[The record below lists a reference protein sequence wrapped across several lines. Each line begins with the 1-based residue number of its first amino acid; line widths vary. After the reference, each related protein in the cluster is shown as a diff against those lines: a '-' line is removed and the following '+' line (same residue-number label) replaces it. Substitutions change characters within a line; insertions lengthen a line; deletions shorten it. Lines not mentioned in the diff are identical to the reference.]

1 MTRPSANNRALAN
14 RPEPQQPSDGLQ
26 TLGVQSLED
35 TGFAS
40 EDLRLESRPPSWMP
54 MVIGSSLSVL
64 VLFLIAAAALIK
76 VDRVVP
82 VAGRLQTLRST
93 QEVSAPEQG
102 VISQVLVKENQ
113 LVSAGQPLVVLD
125 TETLKAEASSMV
137 DKQRSLVATSLAEV
151 QRLRAAIAEARARL
165 VGTQQQLRI
174 TDAQLAQLRPLA
186 QEGGY
191 GQLSVLDSEKSRAE
205 LNARIRST
213 QAEIQKLQAESA
225 QKEALVAS
233 DLSASRASLVATR
246 NRLRQIVLKA
256 PFKGTILDLSA
267 KRGQV
272 AISAGPLLKVVPIDN
287 LLARVDMPDAD
298 LAFVRPGQSA
308 ELEFPAYRRDKYGW
322 LPAEVISIGTDALP
336 PDETSELKV
345 PRFPVKLKLARQYLE
360 VDGQRFGLQAGMALT
375 ANLKLDKASILEL
388 LFNQFTGGARALRTI
403 R

>member
-1 MTRPSANNRALAN
+1 MTRPPANNRALAN
-14 RPEPQQPSDGLQ
+14 RTAPRQPNDG
-26 TLGVQSLED
+26 VRSLDD
-35 TGFAS
+35 TGFATD
-40 EDLRLESRPPSWMP
+40 DLRLESRPPSWMP

-64 VLFLIAAAALIK
+64 VLSLIGAAALIK

-93 QEVSAPEQG
+93 QEVSPPEQG

-125 TETLKAEASSMV
+125 TETLQAEASSMV

-165 VGTQQQLRI
+165 LGAQQQLRI

-186 QEGGY
+186 REGGY
-191 GQLSVLDSEKSRAE
+191 GQLSVLDTEKSRAE
-205 LNARIRST
+205 LNARISST
-213 QAEIQKLQAESA
+213 RAEIQKLQAESA

-233 DLSASRASLVATR
+233 ELSASRASLVATR
-246 NRLRQIVLKA
+246 SRLRQIVLKA

-272 AISAGPLLKVVPIDN
+272 AIGAAPLLKVVPIDN
-287 LLARVDMPDAD
+287 LQARVDMPDAD

>member
-1 MTRPSANNRALAN
+1 MTAPR
-14 RPEPQQPSDGLQ
+14 QPNDG
-26 TLGVQSLED
+26 VRSLED

-40 EDLRLESRPPSWMP
+40 DDLRLESRPPSWMP

-64 VLFLIAAAALIK
+64 VLFLIGAAALIK
-76 VDRVVP
+76 VDRVVA

-93 QEVSAPEQG
+93 QEVSPPEQG

-125 TETLKAEASSMV
+125 TETLQAEASSMV
-137 DKQRSLVATSLAEV
+137 DKQSSLVATSVAEV

-165 VGTQQQLRI
+165 LGAQQQLRI

-186 QEGGY
+186 REGGY
-191 GQLSVLDSEKSRAE
+191 GQLSVLDTEKSRAE
-205 LNARIRST
+205 LNARISST
-213 QAEIQKLQAESA
+213 RAEIQKLQAESA
-225 QKEALVAS
+225 QKEAMVAS
-233 DLSASRASLVATR
+233 ELSASRASLVATR
-246 NRLRQIVLKA
+246 SRLRQIVLKA

-272 AISAGPLLKVVPIDN
+272 AIGAAPMLKVVPIDN
-287 LLARVDMPDAD
+287 LQARVDMPDAD

-336 PDETSELKV
+336 PDETSELRV
-345 PRFPVKLKLARQYLE
+345 PRFPVKLKLGRQYLE

-388 LFNQFTGGARALRTI
+388 WFGRLTGGARALRTI

>member
-388 LFNQFTGGARALRTI
+388 WFNQFTGGARALRTI

>member
-1 MTRPSANNRALAN
+1 MTRPPANNRALAN
-14 RPEPQQPSDGLQ
+14 RTAPRQPNDG
-26 TLGVQSLED
+26 VRSLDD
-35 TGFAS
+35 TGFATD
-40 EDLRLESRPPSWMP
+40 DLRLESRPPSWMP

-64 VLFLIAAAALIK
+64 VLFVIGAAALIK

-93 QEVSAPEQG
+93 QEVSPPEQG

-125 TETLKAEASSMV
+125 TETLQAEASSMV

-165 VGTQQQLRI
+165 LGAQQQLRI

-186 QEGGY
+186 REGGY

-205 LNARIRST
+205 LNARISST
-213 QAEIQKLQAESA
+213 RAEIQKLQAESA
-225 QKEALVAS
+225 QKEALVTS
-233 DLSASRASLVATR
+233 ELSASRASLVATR
-246 NRLRQIVLKA
+246 SRLRQIVLKA

-272 AISAGPLLKVVPIDN
+272 AIGAAPLLKVVPIDN
-287 LLARVDMPDAD
+287 LQARVDMPDAD

-360 VDGQRFGLQAGMALT
+360 FDGQRFGLQAGMALT

>member
-1 MTRPSANNRALAN
+1 MTAPR
-14 RPEPQQPSDGLQ
+14 QPNDG
-26 TLGVQSLED
+26 VRSLED

-40 EDLRLESRPPSWMP
+40 DDLRLESRPPSWMP

-64 VLFLIAAAALIK
+64 VLFLIGAAALIK
-76 VDRVVP
+76 VDRVVA

-93 QEVSAPEQG
+93 QEVSPPEQG

-125 TETLKAEASSMV
+125 TETLQAEASSMV
-137 DKQRSLVATSLAEV
+137 DKQSSLVATSVAEV
-151 QRLRAAIAEARARL
+151 QRLLAAIAEARARL
-165 VGTQQQLRI
+165 LGAQQQLRI

-186 QEGGY
+186 REGGY
-191 GQLSVLDSEKSRAE
+191 GQLSVLDTEKSRAE
-205 LNARIRST
+205 LNARISST
-213 QAEIQKLQAESA
+213 RAEIQKLQAESA
-225 QKEALVAS
+225 QKEAMVAS
-233 DLSASRASLVATR
+233 ELSASRASLVATR
-246 NRLRQIVLKA
+246 SRLRQIVLKA

-272 AISAGPLLKVVPIDN
+272 AIGAAPLLKVVPIDN
-287 LLARVDMPDAD
+287 LQARVDMPDAD

-336 PDETSELKV
+336 PDETSELRV
-345 PRFPVKLKLARQYLE
+345 PRFPVKLKLGRQYLE

-388 LFNQFTGGARALRTI
+388 WFGRLTGGARALRTI

>member
-1 MTRPSANNRALAN
+1 MTRPPANNRALAN
-14 RPEPQQPSDGLQ
+14 RTAPRQPNDG
-26 TLGVQSLED
+26 VRSLDD
-35 TGFAS
+35 TGFATD
-40 EDLRLESRPPSWMP
+40 DLRLESRPPSWMP

-64 VLFLIAAAALIK
+64 VLFVIGAAALIK

-93 QEVSAPEQG
+93 QEVSPPEQG

-125 TETLKAEASSMV
+125 TETLQAEASSMV
-137 DKQRSLVATSLAEV
+137 DKQSSLVATSVAEV

-165 VGTQQQLRI
+165 LGAQQQLRI

-186 QEGGY
+186 REGGY

-205 LNARIRST
+205 LNARISST
-213 QAEIQKLQAESA
+213 RAEIQKLQAESA
-225 QKEALVAS
+225 QKEALVTS
-233 DLSASRASLVATR
+233 ELSASRASLVATR
-246 NRLRQIVLKA
+246 SRLRQIVLKA

-272 AISAGPLLKVVPIDN
+272 AIGAAPLLKVVPIDN
-287 LLARVDMPDAD
+287 LQARVDMPDAD

-360 VDGQRFGLQAGMALT
+360 FDGQRFGLQAGMALT